1 MNFSARSNP
10 TFLLL
15 LLLLRRFR
23 IRSPTVD
30 IIVDIVVEKV
40 ECQNLNIICS
50 RSNSK
55 AKHPTIIVIAREA
68 PLVIGEEQE
77 HARVYITVRG
87 VRSRT
92 QPGW

>member
-10 TFLLL
+10 TFLL

-40 ECQNLNIICS
+40 ECQNLNICS